1 MQESNASPEISHIQ
15 NSFENKYADDKK
27 YSKNRDHC
35 HYRGK
40 YRGTTHNICN
50 LKNSISKDITA
61 LFCNGSNYDYQ
72 FCDKGAG
79 KKENLVA

>member
-40 YRGTTHNICN
+40 YRGATHNICN
-50 LKNSISKDITA
+50 CMFLSWP
-61 LFCNGSNYDYQ
+61 NG
-72 FCDKGAG
+72 
-79 KKENLVA
+79 

>member
-40 YRGTTHNICN
+40 YRGATHNICN
-50 LKNSISKDITA
+50 LKIVYLKILLHFFAMDQTMIINFVI
-61 LFCNGSNYDYQ
+61 
-72 FCDKGAG
+72 
-79 KKENLVA
+79 KEQAKRKI